1 MAILG
6 INGHNNNVFDLPMHH
21 EGKLKD
27 SHFSLIDYGDL
38 NDRDH
43 DFRGAGDIETI
54 PPSNYDRE

>member
-1 MAILG
+1 
-6 INGHNNNVFDLPMHH
+6 MHH